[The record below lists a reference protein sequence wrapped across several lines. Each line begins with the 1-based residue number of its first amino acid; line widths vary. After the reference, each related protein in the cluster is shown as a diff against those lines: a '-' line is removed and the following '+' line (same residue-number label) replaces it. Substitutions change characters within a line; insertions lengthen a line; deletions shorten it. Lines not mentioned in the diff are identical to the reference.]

1 MLKYLDMKEIIAI
14 TNQKG
19 GVGKTTTAYNLAAAL
34 SRYNKRILL
43 IDMDPQ
49 GNCSMSLGI
58 DSSICKK
65 TTSELLLG
73 KCDFKHSIRKTDFSN
88 ISIIPSNLTLAM
100 VESTLLSQD
109 GKASLTILKEILS
122 KEKEASLYDF
132 ILIDCPP
139 SLGFLSLNALNA
151 SNNILVPVQCEYF
164 ALDALAQL
172 LSSVCNVQRSSN
184 PDLSIM
190 GLVLTMYDPRTKLS
204 NEISQELRNNFKDK
218 VFTTV
223 IPRNVSIPEAIAKGV
238 PVNQYK
244 PNSLGALSYASLA
257 REVLEYVEKH
267 QEN

>member
-1 MLKYLDMKEIIAI
+1 MVKYVDMKEIIAI

-19 GVGKTTTAYNLAAAL
+19 GVGKTTTAYNLASAL

-49 GNCSMSLGI
+49 GNASMAFGI
-58 DSSICKK
+58 DPSVCKK
-65 TTSELLLG
+65 TTAELLLG
-73 KCDFKHSIRKTDFSN
+73 KCDLKHAIRKTGFDN
-88 ISIIPSNLTLAM
+88 ISLIPSNLNLAM
-100 VESTLLSQD
+100 VESTLLAQKGS
-109 GKASLTILKEILS
+109 ASVMLLKEAL
-122 KEKEASLYDF
+122 KEKETALFDF
-132 ILIDCPP
+132 VLIDCPP
-139 SLGFLSLNALNA
+139 SLGFLSINALNA
-151 SNNILVPVQCEYF
+151 SKSILVPVQCEYF

-172 LSSVCNVQRSSN
+172 LSSICNIQRSSN
-184 PDLSIM
+184 PALNIM

-244 PNSLGALSYASLA
+244 PNSSGSLSYAALA
-257 REVLEYVEKH
+257 REVLEYAEKN
-267 QEN
+267 QED

>member
-1 MLKYLDMKEIIAI
+1 MQQIIAI

-49 GNCSMSLGI
+49 GNCSMALGI
-58 DSSICKK
+58 DPSICKK

-73 KCDFKHSIRKTDFSN
+73 KTDLRHAIRKAGFGN
-88 ISIIPSNLTLAM
+88 ISLIPSNLTLAM
-100 VESTLLSQD
+100 VESTLMSKD
-109 GKASLTILKEILS
+109 GKADLTILKRCLQ
-122 KEKEASLYDF
+122 EKEASLFDF

-151 SNNILVPVQCEYF
+151 AMSVLVPVQCEFF

-172 LSSVCNVQRSSN
+172 LSSIAGVQRNSN

-190 GLVLTMYDPRTKLS
+190 GLVLTMFDPRTKLS
-204 NEISQELRNNFKDK
+204 LEISQEIKKNFKDK
-218 VFTTV
+218 VFTTF

-238 PVNQYK
+238 PVSSYK
-244 PNSLGALSYASLA
+244 PNSAGSLSYAALA
-257 REVLEYVEKH
+257 REVLEYAEKS